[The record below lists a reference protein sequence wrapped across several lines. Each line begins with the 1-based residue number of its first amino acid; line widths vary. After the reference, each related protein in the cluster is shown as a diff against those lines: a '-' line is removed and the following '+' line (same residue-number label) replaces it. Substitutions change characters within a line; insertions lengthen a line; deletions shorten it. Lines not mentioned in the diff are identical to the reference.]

1 MLWKGEKE
9 NPSMASFG
17 LTLANRGVI
26 IGAVT
31 VPDLLAM
38 AKRGED
44 SGAFD
49 AVWVGDSLLAKPRLE
64 SITLLSALAVATKK
78 VRLAVGCMATFP
90 QRHPALLAHQW
101 ASLDVISAGRAWLA
115 VCLGGPNE
123 QSPAQALEHRVMGI
137 KDTERVVRLEEGIT
151 ILRKLFGEE
160 KASHKG
166 RFYEFEDVTIQ
177 PRPIQNPMPIW
188 IASNPTGLT
197 WKDGASAPSPAV
209 ERGLRRVARFAD
221 GWMTN
226 KVTPDEFKSQ
236 WQRILQMAREEGRDP
251 SKIGSSLY
259 HNINIKEDRQVALHE
274 SKAFL
279 DKYYT
284 SNFSMKFVE
293 GFTTAGTPEQCIED
307 LKRYFDA
314 GIEHITLRMTSW
326 DQTGQMKRFLEEVAP
341 TFH

>member
-1 MLWKGEKE
+1 MGT
-9 NPSMASFG
+9 FG

-31 VPDLLAM
+31 VPELFDM

-64 SITLLSALAVATKK
+64 SITLLSALAVVTEKM
-78 VRLAVGCMATFP
+78 RLAVGCMATFP
-90 QRHPALLAHQW
+90 QRHPALLAQQW
-101 ASLDVISAGRAWLA
+101 TSLDVISGGRAWLA

-123 QSPAQALEHRVMGI
+123 QSPAQALEHKVMGI
-137 KDTERVVRLEEGIT
+137 KDTERVARLEEGIT
-151 ILRKLFGEE
+151 VLRKLFHDE

-166 RFYEFEDVTIQ
+166 RFYEFEGVTIQ
-177 PRPIQNPMPIW
+177 PRPVQNPMPIW

-226 KVTPDEFKSQ
+226 KVTPAEFKSQ
-236 WQRILQMAREEGRDP
+236 WTRILAMAKEEGRNP
-251 SKIGSSLY
+251 TKIGSALY
-259 HNINIKEDRQVALHE
+259 HNINVNENHQAALDE
-274 SKAFL
+274 TKAFL

-293 GFTTAGTPEQCIED
+293 GFTTAGGPKHCIEE
-307 LKRYFDA
+307 LKTYFEA
-314 GIEHITLRMTSW
+314 GLDHITLRMTSW
-326 DQTGQMKRFLEEVAP
+326 DQTGQLKRFLKEVAP
-341 TFH
+341 AFK

>member
-1 MLWKGEKE
+1 
-9 NPSMASFG
+9 MASFG

-31 VPDLLAM
+31 VPELFDM
-38 AKRGED
+38 TRRGEN

-64 SITLLSALAVATKK
+64 SIALLSALAAITKK

-90 QRHPALLAHQW
+90 HRHPALLAQQW
-101 ASLDVISAGRAWLA
+101 ASLDVISNGRAWLA

-123 QSPAQALEHRVMGI
+123 QSPAQALEHKVMGI
-137 KDTERVVRLEEGIT
+137 KDTERVGRLEEGIT
-151 ILRKLFGEE
+151 ILRKLFHEE

-166 RFYEFEDVTIQ
+166 RFYEFEGVTIQ
-177 PRPIQNPMPIW
+177 PRPVQNPVPIW

-197 WKDGASAPSPAV
+197 WKDGASAPGAAV

-226 KVTPDEFKSQ
+226 KVTPEEFRSQ
-236 WQRILQMAREEGRDP
+236 WKRIQAMAREEGRDP
-251 SKIGSSLY
+251 AKMGSSLY
-259 HNINIKEDRQVALHE
+259 HNINIKEDRKAALDE

-284 SNFSMKFVE
+284 ANFSMKFVE
-293 GFTTAGTPEQCIED
+293 GFTTAGTPNLCIEE
-307 LKRYFDA
+307 LRAYFAA
-314 GIEHITLRMTSW
+314 GLDHITLRMTSW
-326 DQTGQMKRFLEEVAP
+326 DQTGQLNRFLKEVAP
-341 TFH
+341 AFL

>member
-1 MLWKGEKE
+1 MGT
-9 NPSMASFG
+9 FG

-31 VPDLLAM
+31 VPELFDM

-49 AVWVGDSLLAKPRLE
+49 SVWVGDSLLAKPRLE
-64 SITLLSALAVATKK
+64 SIALLSALAVVTKK

-90 QRHPALLAHQW
+90 QRQPALLAQQW
-101 ASLDVISAGRAWLA
+101 TSLDVISGGRAWLA

-123 QSPAQALEHRVMGI
+123 QSPAQALEHKVMGI
-137 KDTERVVRLEEGIT
+137 KDTERVARLEEGIT
-151 ILRKLFGEE
+151 ILRKLFHEE

-166 RFYEFEDVTIQ
+166 RFYEFEGVTIQ
-177 PRPIQNPMPIW
+177 PRPVQNPMPIW

-226 KVTPDEFKSQ
+226 KVTPAEFKSQ
-236 WQRILQMAREEGRDP
+236 WTRILAMAKEEGRDP
-251 SKIGSSLY
+251 TKIGSALY
-259 HNINIKEDRQVALHE
+259 HNINVNENRQAALDE

-293 GFTTAGTPEQCIED
+293 GFTTAGGPKHCIDE
-307 LKRYFDA
+307 LKTYFDA
-314 GIEHITLRMTSW
+314 GLNHITLRMTSW
-326 DQTGQMKRFLEEVAP
+326 DQTGQLTRFLKEVAP
-341 TFH
+341 AFK

>member
-1 MLWKGEKE
+1 
-9 NPSMASFG
+9 MASFG

-31 VPDLLAM
+31 VPELFDM
-38 AKRGED
+38 TRRGED

-64 SITLLSALAVATKK
+64 SIALLSALAAITKK

-90 QRHPALLAHQW
+90 HRHPALLAQQW
-101 ASLDVISAGRAWLA
+101 ASLDVISNGRAWLA

-123 QSPAQALEHRVMGI
+123 QSPAQALEHKVMGI
-137 KDTERVVRLEEGIT
+137 KDRERVGRLEEGIT
-151 ILRKLFGEE
+151 ILRKLFHEE

-166 RFYEFEDVTIQ
+166 RFYEFEGVTIQ
-177 PRPIQNPMPIW
+177 PRPVQNPVPIW

-197 WKDGASAPSPAV
+197 WKDGASAPGAAV

-226 KVTPDEFKSQ
+226 KVTPEEFRSQ
-236 WQRILQMAREEGRDP
+236 WKRIQAMAREEGRDP
-251 SKIGSSLY
+251 AKMGSSLY
-259 HNINIKEDRQVALHE
+259 HNINIKEDRKAALDE

-284 SNFSMKFVE
+284 ANFSMKFVE
-293 GFTTAGTPEQCIED
+293 GFTTAGTPNLCIEE
-307 LKRYFDA
+307 LRAYFAA
-314 GIEHITLRMTSW
+314 GLDHITLRMTSW
-326 DQTGQMKRFLEEVAP
+326 DQTGQLNRFLKEVAP
-341 TFH
+341 AFL

>member
-1 MLWKGEKE
+1 
-9 NPSMASFG
+9 MASFG

-31 VPDLLAM
+31 VPELFDM
-38 AKRGED
+38 ARRGED

-64 SITLLSALAVATKK
+64 SIALLSALSSITKK

-90 QRHPALLAHQW
+90 HRHPALLAQQW
-101 ASLDVISAGRAWLA
+101 ASLDVISNGRAWLA

-123 QSPAQALEHRVMGI
+123 QSPAQALEHKVMGI
-137 KDTERVVRLEEGIT
+137 KDTERVGRLEEGIT
-151 ILRKLFGEE
+151 ILRRLFHEE

-166 RFYEFEDVTIQ
+166 RFYEFEGVTIQ
-177 PRPIQNPMPIW
+177 PRPVQNPVPIW

-197 WKDGASAPSPAV
+197 WKDGASAPGAAV

-226 KVTPDEFKSQ
+226 KVTPEEFRSQ
-236 WQRILQMAREEGRDP
+236 WKRIQAMAREEGRDP
-251 SKIGSSLY
+251 ARMGSSLY
-259 HNINIKEDRQVALHE
+259 HNINIKEDRKAALDE

-293 GFTTAGTPEQCIED
+293 GFTTAGTPKQCIEE
-307 LKRYFDA
+307 LRAYFAA
-314 GIEHITLRMTSW
+314 GLDHITLRMTSW
-326 DQTGQMKRFLEEVAP
+326 DQTGQLNRFLKEVAP
-341 TFH
+341 AFL

>member
-1 MLWKGEKE
+1 MGT
-9 NPSMASFG
+9 FG

-31 VPDLLAM
+31 VPELFDM

-64 SITLLSALAVATKK
+64 SIALLSALAVVTKK

-90 QRHPALLAHQW
+90 HRHPALLAQQW
-101 ASLDVISAGRAWLA
+101 ASLDVISGGRAWLA

-123 QSPAQALEHRVMGI
+123 QSPAQALEHKVMGI
-137 KDTERVVRLEEGIT
+137 KDTERVARLEEGIT
-151 ILRKLFGEE
+151 ILRKLFHEE
-160 KASHKG
+160 KVSHRG
-166 RFYEFEDVTIQ
+166 RFYEFEGVTIQ
-177 PRPIQNPMPIW
+177 PRPVQNPMPIW

-226 KVTPDEFKSQ
+226 KVTPAEFKSQ
-236 WQRILQMAREEGRDP
+236 WRRILGMAKEEGRDP
-251 SKIGSSLY
+251 TKVGSALY
-259 HNINIKEDRQVALHE
+259 HNITINEDRKAALDE

-293 GFTTAGTPEQCIED
+293 GFTTAGSPKQCIEE
-307 LKRYFDA
+307 LETYFEA
-314 GIEHITLRMTSW
+314 GVGHITLRMTSW
-326 DQTGQMKRFLEEVAP
+326 DQTGQLKRFLEEVAP
-341 TFH
+341 AFK

>member
-1 MLWKGEKE
+1 M
-9 NPSMASFG
+9 SSFG

-31 VPDLLAM
+31 VAELFDM
-38 AKRGED
+38 ARRGED
-44 SGAFD
+44 SGGFS

-64 SITLLSALAVATKK
+64 SIALLSAVAAITTKVK
-78 VRLAVGCMATFP
+78 LAVGCMATFP
-90 QRHPALLAHQW
+90 QRHPALLAQQW
-101 ASLDVISAGRAWLA
+101 ASLDVISGGRSWLA

-123 QSPAQALEHRVMGI
+123 QSPAQALEHKVMGI
-137 KDTERVVRLEEGIT
+137 KDTERVGRH
-151 ILRKLFGEE
+151 EE

-166 RFYEFEDVTIQ
+166 RFYEFEGVTIQ
-177 PRPIQNPMPIW
+177 PRPVQNPLPIW

-209 ERGLRRVARFAD
+209 EKGLRRVAKFAD

-226 KVTPDEFKSQ
+226 KVTPEEFKSQ
-236 WQRILQMAREEGRDP
+236 WTHIVTMAEEEGREA
-251 SKIGSSLY
+251 SKIGSALY
-259 HNINIKEDRQVALHE
+259 HNINIKADRQTALAE

-293 GFTTAGTPEQCIED
+293 GFTTAGTPEQCVEE
-307 LKRYFDA
+307 LKAYFAA

-326 DQTGQMKRFLEEVAP
+326 DQIGQLKQFIEEVVPA
-341 TFH
+341 FK

>member
-1 MLWKGEKE
+1 
-9 NPSMASFG
+9 MATFG

-31 VPDLLAM
+31 VPELFDM

-44 SGAFD
+44 SGAFE

-64 SITLLSALAVATKK
+64 SITLLSALAAVTKK

-90 QRHPALLAHQW
+90 QRHPALLAQQW
-101 ASLDVISAGRAWLA
+101 ASLDVISVGRAWLA

-123 QSPAQALEHRVMGI
+123 QSPAQALEHKVMGI
-137 KDTERVVRLEEGIT
+137 KDTERVARLEEGIT
-151 ILRKLFGEE
+151 ILRKLFHEE

-166 RFYEFEDVTIQ
+166 RFYEFEGVTIQ
-177 PRPIQNPMPIW
+177 PRPVQNPMPIW

-226 KVTPDEFKSQ
+226 KVTPAEFKSQ
-236 WQRILQMAREEGRDP
+236 WTRILAMAKEEGRDP
-251 SKIGSSLY
+251 ARIGSALY
-259 HNINIKEDRQVALHE
+259 HNITINEDRKAALDE

-293 GFTTAGTPEQCIED
+293 GFTTTGSPRQCIEE
-307 LKRYFDA
+307 LKAYFDA
-314 GIEHITLRMTSW
+314 GLDHITLRMTSW
-326 DQTGQMKRFLEEVAP
+326 NQTGQLKRFLEEVVPA
-341 TFH
+341 FR

>member
-1 MLWKGEKE
+1 MGT
-9 NPSMASFG
+9 FG

-31 VPDLLAM
+31 VPELFDM

-64 SITLLSALAVATKK
+64 SITLLSALAAVTKK

-90 QRHPALLAHQW
+90 HRHPALLAQQW
-101 ASLDVISAGRAWLA
+101 ASLDIISGGRAWLA

-123 QSPAQALEHRVMGI
+123 QSLAQALEHKVMGI
-137 KDTERVVRLEEGIT
+137 KDTERVARLEEGIT
-151 ILRKLFGEE
+151 ILRKLFNEE
-160 KASHKG
+160 NASHKG
-166 RFYEFEDVTIQ
+166 RFYEFEGVTIQ
-177 PRPIQNPMPIW
+177 PRPVQNPMPIW

-209 ERGLRRVARFAD
+209 DRGLRRVARFAD

-226 KVTPDEFKSQ
+226 KVTPAEFKSQ
-236 WQRILQMAREEGRDP
+236 WTRILAMAKEEGRDP
-251 SKIGSSLY
+251 AKMGSALY
-259 HNINIKEDRQVALHE
+259 HNITIKEDRKAALDE

-293 GFTTAGTPEQCIED
+293 GFTTAGSPKQCIEE
-307 LKRYFDA
+307 LKAYFDA
-314 GIEHITLRMTSW
+314 GLEHITLRMTSW
-326 DQTGQMKRFLEEVAP
+326 DQTGQLKRFLEEVAP
-341 TFH
+341 AFK

>member
-1 MLWKGEKE
+1 
-9 NPSMASFG
+9 MASFG

-31 VPDLLAM
+31 VPELFDM
-38 AKRGED
+38 TRRGED

-64 SITLLSALAVATKK
+64 SIALLSALAAITKK

-90 QRHPALLAHQW
+90 HRHPALLAQQW
-101 ASLDVISAGRAWLA
+101 ASLDVISNGRAWLA

-123 QSPAQALEHRVMGI
+123 QSPAQALEHKVMGI
-137 KDTERVVRLEEGIT
+137 KDTERVGRLEEGIT
-151 ILRKLFGEE
+151 ILRKLFHEE

-166 RFYEFEDVTIQ
+166 RFYEFEGVTIQ
-177 PRPIQNPMPIW
+177 PRPVQNPVPIW

-197 WKDGASAPSPAV
+197 WKDGASAPGAAV

-226 KVTPDEFKSQ
+226 KVTPEEFRSQ
-236 WQRILQMAREEGRDP
+236 WKRIQAMVREEGRNP
-251 SKIGSSLY
+251 AKMGSSLY
-259 HNINIKEDRQVALHE
+259 HNINIKEDRKAALDE

-284 SNFSMKFVE
+284 ANFSMKFVE
-293 GFTTAGTPEQCIED
+293 GFTTAGTPKLCIEE
-307 LKRYFDA
+307 LRAYFAA
-314 GIEHITLRMTSW
+314 GLDHITLRMTSW
-326 DQTGQMKRFLEEVAP
+326 DQTGQLNRFLKEVAP
-341 TFH
+341 AFL

>member
-1 MLWKGEKE
+1 
-9 NPSMASFG
+9 MASFG

-31 VPDLLAM
+31 VAELFDM

-44 SGAFD
+44 SGVFS

-64 SITLLSALAVATKK
+64 SIALLSALAAITKTVK
-78 VRLAVGCMATFP
+78 LGVGCMATFP
-90 QRHPALLAHQW
+90 QRHPALLAQQW
-101 ASLDVISAGRAWLA
+101 ASLDVISNGRSWLA

-137 KDTERVVRLEEGIT
+137 KDTERVARLEEGIT
-151 ILRKLFGEE
+151 ILRKLFHQE

-166 RFYEFEDVTIQ
+166 RFYEFDGVTIQ
-177 PRPIQNPMPIW
+177 PRPVQNPLPIW

-197 WKDGASAPSPAV
+197 WKDGASAPSAAV
-209 ERGLRRVARFAD
+209 EKGLRRVARFAD

-226 KVTPDEFKSQ
+226 KVTPEEFKSQ
-236 WQRILQMAREEGRDP
+236 WTRILTLAKAEGRDP
-251 SKIGSSLY
+251 SKIGSALY
-259 HNINIKEDRQVALHE
+259 HNINIKPDRQTALDE

-293 GFTTAGTPEQCIED
+293 GFTTAGTPRQCVEE
-307 LKRYFDA
+307 LKAYFA
-314 GIEHITLRMTSW
+314 VGIEHITLRMTSW
-326 DQTGQMKRFLEEVAP
+326 DQTGQLKRFLEEVVPA
-341 TFH
+341 FK

>member
-1 MLWKGEKE
+1 MG
-9 NPSMASFG
+9 SFG

-31 VPDLLAM
+31 VPELFDM
-38 AKRGED
+38 ARRGED
-44 SGAFD
+44 SGAFT

-64 SITLLSALAVATKK
+64 SIALLSALAVVTKK

-90 QRHPALLAHQW
+90 QRHPALLAQQW
-101 ASLDVISAGRAWLA
+101 TSLDVISGGRAWMA

-123 QSPAQALEHRVMGI
+123 QSPAQALEHKVMGI
-137 KDTERVVRLEEGIT
+137 KDTERVARLEEGIV
-151 ILRKLFGEE
+151 ILRKLFNED

-166 RFYEFEDVTIQ
+166 RFYEFEGVTIQ
-177 PRPIQNPMPIW
+177 PRPVQQPMPIW

-197 WKDGASAPSPAV
+197 WKDGASAPHAAV
-209 ERGLRRVARFAD
+209 ERGLRRVARLAD

-226 KVTPDEFKSQ
+226 KVTPAEFKAQ
-236 WQRILQMAREEGRDP
+236 WSRIQEMARQEGRDP
-251 SKIGSSLY
+251 AKIGTSLY
-259 HNINIKEDRQVALHE
+259 HNINIKGSRKEALEE

-293 GFTTAGTPEQCIED
+293 GFTTAGSPQECIEE
-307 LKRYFDA
+307 LKAYFAA
-314 GIEHITLRMTSW
+314 GLEHIALRMTSW
-326 DQTGQMKRFLEEVAP
+326 DQTGQLNRFLNEVAP
-341 TFH
+341 AFV

>member
-1 MLWKGEKE
+1 
-9 NPSMASFG
+9 MASFG

-31 VPDLLAM
+31 VPELFDM

-64 SITLLSALAVATKK
+64 SIALLSALAVVTKK

-90 QRHPALLAHQW
+90 QRHPALLAQQW
-101 ASLDVISAGRAWLA
+101 ASLDVISGGRAWLA

-123 QSPAQALEHRVMGI
+123 QSPAQALEHKVMGI
-137 KDTERVVRLEEGIT
+137 KDTERVARLEEGIV
-151 ILRKLFGEE
+151 ILRKFFHEE
-160 KASHKG
+160 NASHKG
-166 RFYEFEDVTIQ
+166 RFYEFEGVTIQ
-177 PRPIQNPMPIW
+177 PRPVQNPLPIW

-197 WKDGASAPSPAV
+197 WKDGASAPTPAV

-226 KVTPDEFKSQ
+226 KVTPEEFKSQ
-236 WQRILQMAREEGRDP
+236 WMRVLAMAKEEGRDP
-251 SKIGSSLY
+251 AKIGSSLY
-259 HNINIKEDRQVALHE
+259 HNINVNADRGAALNE

-293 GFTTAGTPEQCIED
+293 GFTTAGSPQQCIDE
-307 LKRYFDA
+307 LKDYFNA
-314 GIEHITLRMTSW
+314 GLQHITLRMTSW
-326 DQTGQMKRFLEEVAP
+326 DQTGQLNRFLKEVAP
-341 TFH
+341 AFK

>member
-1 MLWKGEKE
+1 
-9 NPSMASFG
+9 MASFG

-31 VPDLLAM
+31 VPQLFDM
-38 AKRGED
+38 ACRGED
-44 SGAFD
+44 SGVFD

-64 SITLLSALAVATKK
+64 SITLLSALAAVTKR

-90 QRHPALLAHQW
+90 HRHPALLAQQW
-101 ASLDVISAGRAWLA
+101 ASLDVISGGRAWLA

-123 QSPAQALEHRVMGI
+123 QSPAQALEHKVMGI
-137 KDTERVVRLEEGIT
+137 KDTERVARLEEGIV
-151 ILRKLFGEE
+151 ILKKLFHEE

-166 RFYEFEDVTIQ
+166 RFYEFEGVTIQ
-177 PRPIQNPMPIW
+177 PRPVQNPMPIW

-197 WKDGASAPSPAV
+197 WKDGASAPTAAV

-226 KVTPDEFKSQ
+226 KVTPEEFKSQ
-236 WQRILQMAREEGRDP
+236 WTRILSMAKEEGRDP

-259 HNINIKEDRQVALHE
+259 HNINIKADRTAALNE

-293 GFTTAGTPEQCIED
+293 GFTTAGNPQRCIDE
-307 LKRYFDA
+307 LKAYFSA
-314 GIEHITLRMTSW
+314 GLEHITLRTTSW
-326 DQTGQMKRFLEEVAP
+326 DQVGQLKRFLDEVAP
-341 TFH
+341 AFK